1 MAGGGAGQGVNQAQI
16 AQLSQALQGY
26 GQGAT
31 GQGINSNYM
40 QYPQPGQGQNFQ
52 QPSPPPQYQPQGQ
65 AQTGQGQ
72 TQIGQTNPSA
82 GPDGGNAMTQG
93 YGDQTAAM
101 QTPLGA
107 GSQPLQ
113 VPMQGSKPL
122 NMSQFRPQQGLQ
134 IQGNPTSQV
143 VGQGQQNG

>member
-1 MAGGGAGQGVNQAQI
+1 MASGSPVLGNSQVPQLQQI
-16 AQLSQALQGY
+16 LQQLQS
-26 GQGAT
+26 
-31 GQGINSNYM
+31 
-40 QYPQPGQGQNFQ
+40 GQGQSWATPSNYASTNQNFSQPFQ
-52 QPSPPPQYQPQGQ
+52 QPSAAPQYQPQGQ
-65 AQTGQGQ
+65 TQSGQDQ

-82 GPDGGNAMTQG
+82 GPDGGGAPTQG

-113 VPMQGSKPL
+113 IPMQGNKPL

-134 IQGNPTSQV
+134 VQGNPTSQV

>member
-1 MAGGGAGQGVNQAQI
+1 MAGGGVNTQ
-16 AQLSQALQGY
+16 QLSQLLSQ
-26 GQGAT
+26 QGAGNFNNTANT
-31 GQGINSNYM
+31 GA
-40 QYPQPGQGQNFQ
+40 PPAQNFT
-52 QPSPPPQYQPQGQ
+52 PPPQYQPQGQ
-65 AQTGQGQ
+65 AQSGQDQ

-82 GPDGGNAMTQG
+82 GPDGGGAPTQG

-113 VPMQGSKPL
+113 IPMLGNKPL

-134 IQGNPTSQV
+134 VQGNPTSQV